1 MEIDHFVQGSLND
14 ESDIIC
20 FITDSILYMVGTQI
34 FSIMTQ
40 FMEISGIWDKG
51 DTLMIVNTRK
61 PI

>member
-40 FMEISGIWDKG
+40 FMEISDI
-51 DTLMIVNTRK
+51 
-61 PI
+61 